1 MRIISVLFALIATV
15 VSAQEP
21 ASKSVPA
28 QPPTEISADLG
39 TCRVDFKVT
48 DLKGKPIYNAQIKT
62 TIRYGFLGKRKLSL
76 EAATNSDGR
85 LRFVKMP
92 NSVRDPLE
100 FEASFGEDVTTVVWD
115 PGNDCAAEY
124 PVMLGK
130 KPGQE

>member
-1 MRIISVLFALIATV
+1 MKIVFALIALLATFA
-15 VSAQEP
+15 SAQEAPKP
-21 ASKSVPA
+21 AA
-28 QPPTEISADLG
+28 TQPPTEISADLG

-48 DLKGKPIYNAQIKT
+48 NLKGKPIYNAKIKT

-92 NSVRDPLE
+92 NQVRDPVE
-100 FEASFGEDVTTVVWD
+100 FEATYGDDTTTVVWD
-115 PGNDCAAEY
+115 PGNDCSAEY

-130 KPGQE
+130 KPEQQ

>member
-1 MRIISVLFALIATV
+1 MKLLSAFLIFLATIAA
-15 VSAQEP
+15 AQEQAPKP
-21 ASKSVPA
+21 APA

-48 DLKGKPIYNAQIKT
+48 DLKGKPIYNAKIKT

-92 NSVRDPLE
+92 NEVRNPVE
-100 FEASFGEDVTTVVWD
+100 FEASYGDDTSVVVWD
-115 PGNDCAAEY
+115 PGNDCSAEY

-130 KPGQE
+130 KPEEQ